1 MGHLTPKTYHR
12 LQRRL
17 DQAPQGAPAS
27 DTLSRILEVL
37 FTEEEAQVVSLLPID
52 IITLDQA
59 ARLLKRSNTE
69 TKVILD
75 TLADKGLLVDL
86 ATGATQAYMT
96 PFTFAGFFEFSLMR
110 LDERFDKHLLSKLY
124 YQYINTE
131 DAFVRTIFSLEP
143 SIYRILVQEA
153 AIGERDRAVILDY
166 ERANHL
172 VETATCITVGT
183 CYCRHKMQHMGK
195 ACHNPQDVCLTLNK
209 VAKSL
214 SKHGIARQID
224 RAEAHKVLD
233 QCIGLG
239 LVQLGDNVQEGVN
252 FICNCCSC
260 CCEPLLAYRRLGY
273 NARIT
278 ANFVSIYAKDGCN
291 ACSAC
296 VDRCPVQAIIVERDA
311 KGNDQ
316 PVIDDSRCIGC
327 GVCVRFCQTGCL
339 ALARRKETAFVP
351 KDNFER
357 FILSAAATGKL
368 QNLLCDNYT
377 LLSHDIMRR
386 FFGLFLSLPPAKKL
400 LVQRQVRSRYMAALT
415 GTGHYTVFD
424 KLYNQGLKPDY
435 SHPEMK

>member
-17 DQAPQGAPAS
+17 DRVPQGAPAS
-27 DTLSRILEVL
+27 ETLSRILEVF

-52 IITLDQA
+52 IFTLDQA
-59 ARLLKRSNTE
+59 AGLLKRSNTE
-69 TKVILD
+69 TKMILD
-75 TLADKGLLVDL
+75 TLADKGLLVDI
-86 ATGATQAYMT
+86 ATGSTQAYMT

-110 LDERFDKHLLSKLY
+110 LDERFDKRLLSALY
-124 YQYINTE
+124 YQYFNVE

-143 SIYRILVQEA
+143 AIYRTLVQEA
-153 AIGERDRAVILDY
+153 AIDERDRAVVLDY
-166 ERANHL
+166 ERASHL
-172 VETATCITVGT
+172 IETATCITLGT

-195 ACHNPQDVCLTLNK
+195 ACDNPQDVCLTLNG
-209 VAKSL
+209 VAESL

-224 RAEAHKVLD
+224 RAEARKVLD
-233 QCIGLG
+233 QCIRLG
-239 LVQLGDNVQEGVN
+239 LVQLGDNVQDGVN

-273 NARIT
+273 NARVT
-278 ANFVSIYAKDGCN
+278 TNFVSIYAKDGCN

-296 VDRCPVQAIIVERDA
+296 VDQCPVQAIIVERDA

-351 KDNFER
+351 KDTFER
-357 FILSAAATGKL
+357 ILLSAADTGKL
-368 QNLLCDNYT
+368 QNFFFDNYT
-377 LLSHDIMRR
+377 LFSRDVMRR
-386 FFGLFLSLPPAKKL
+386 FLGVFLSLPPVKRL
-400 LVQRQVRSRYMAALT
+400 LVQRQVHSRFLAALT
-415 GTGHYTVFD
+415 ETDHYALFD
-424 KLYNQGLKPDY
+424 TLYNQGRKPDY
-435 SHPEMK
+435 SHPELE

>member
-1 MGHLTPKTYHR
+1 MGHLTPRGYQT

-27 DTLSRILEVL
+27 ETLSRILEVL

-52 IITLDQA
+52 IFTLDEA
-59 ARLLKRSNTE
+59 AKLLKKSDTE

-110 LDERFDKHLLSKLY
+110 MDERFDKHLLSELY

-131 DAFVRTIFSLEP
+131 DAFVRTIFGLEP
-143 SIYRILVQEA
+143 SIYRTLVQEA
-153 AIGERDRAVILDY
+153 AIGERDQAVVLDY
-166 ERANHL
+166 ERASHL
-172 VETATCITVGT
+172 VETATCITLGT

-195 ACHNPQDVCLTLNK
+195 ACHNPQDVFLTLNK
-209 VAKSL
+209 VAESL

-239 LVQLGDNVQEGVN
+239 LVQLGDNVQDGVN

-260 CCEPLLAYRRLGY
+260 CCEPLLAYRKMGY
-273 NARIT
+273 NARVT
-278 ANFVSIYAKDGCN
+278 TNFVSVYAKNGCN
-291 ACSAC
+291 ACS
-296 VDRCPVQAIIVERDA
+296 A

-351 KDNFER
+351 KDTFER
-357 FILSAAATGKL
+357 ILLSAVDTGKL
-368 QNLLCDNYT
+368 QNFLFDNYT
-377 LLSHDIMRR
+377 LLSRDVMRR
-386 FFGLFLSLPPAKKL
+386 FLGVFLSLSPVKRL
-400 LVQRQVRSRYMAALT
+400 LVQRQVRSRFLAALT
-415 GTGHYTVFD
+415 KTDHYALFD
-424 KLYNQGLKPDY
+424 RLYNQGQKPDY
-435 SHPEMK
+435 SHPELK

>member
-1 MGHLTPKTYHR
+1 MGHLTPRGYQI

-27 DTLSRILEVL
+27 ETLSRILEVL

-52 IITLDQA
+52 IFTLDEA
-59 ARLLKRSNTE
+59 ARLLKKSNTE
-69 TKVILD
+69 SKVILD

-110 LDERFDKHLLSKLY
+110 LDERFDKHLLSELY

-143 SIYRILVQEA
+143 SIYRTLVQES
-153 AIGERDRAVILDY
+153 AIGERDQAVVLDY
-166 ERANHL
+166 ERASHV
-172 VETATCITVGT
+172 VETATCITLGT

-195 ACHNPQDVCLTLNK
+195 ACHNPQDVCLTFNK
-209 VAKSL
+209 VAESL

-239 LVQLGDNVQEGVN
+239 LVQLGDNVQEGVA

-260 CCEPLLAYRRLGY
+260 CCEPLLAYRKMGY
-273 NARIT
+273 NARVT
-278 ANFVSIYAKDGCN
+278 TNFVSTCAKNGCN

-339 ALARRKETAFVP
+339 ALARRRETAFVP
-351 KDNFER
+351 KDTFER
-357 FILSAAATGKL
+357 ILLSAVDTGKL
-368 QNLLCDNYT
+368 QNFLFDNYT
-377 LLSHDIMRR
+377 LLSRDVMRR
-386 FFGLFLSLPPAKKL
+386 FLGVFLSLPPVKRL
-400 LVQRQVRSRYMAALT
+400 LVQRQVRSRFLAALT
-415 GTGHYTVFD
+415 KTDHYALFD
-424 KLYNQGLKPDY
+424 RLYNQGQKPDY
-435 SHPEMK
+435 SHPELK